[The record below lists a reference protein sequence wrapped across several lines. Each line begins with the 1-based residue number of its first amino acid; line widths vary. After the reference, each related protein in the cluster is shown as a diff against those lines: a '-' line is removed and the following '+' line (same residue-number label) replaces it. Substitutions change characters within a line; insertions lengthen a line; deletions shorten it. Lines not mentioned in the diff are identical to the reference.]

1 MKVNLEER
9 QILILFHFHKNTYE
23 VKHLHLPYFWR
34 IWFCFS
40 EVIYSYEGNVGIL
53 CYWIRT
59 QTGCRDKEK
68 KNTSSYKCIPPK
80 WNFSDIKCIADF
92 VACIFPFILK
102 TKCII
107 NSYTRNFWAKDF
119 SKDFLEIPEIPKV
132 ILKYH
137 WIKFKCVLR
146 FICKLSFIFKYF

>member
-59 QTGCRDKEK
+59 KTGCRDKRK
-68 KNTSSYKCIPPK
+68 YTASYKCIPPK
-80 WNFSDIKCIADF
+80 WNFSYIKCIADF
-92 VACIFPFILK
+92 VSCIFPFISK

-107 NSYTRNFWAKDF
+107 NFCTWNFWAKDF
-119 SKDFLEIPEIPKV
+119 SKSLFGNFWSFGSNFKI
-132 ILKYH
+132 ILKSVCFHLY
-137 WIKFKCVLR
+137 VN
-146 FICKLSFIFKYF
+146 